1 MKILE
6 ISRSG
11 QLYLGQWHQTSL
23 KFFGKTLITR
33 EMRIIGNL
41 GGGHS

>member
-11 QLYLGQWHQTSL
+11 QLYLGQWRTKSIKL
-23 KFFGKTLITR
+23 FGKPIITR
-33 EMRIIGNL
+33 EMRIISNL
-41 GGGHS
+41 GGGA

>member
-6 ISRSG
+6 ISHHG
-11 QLYLGQWHQTSL
+11 QLYLGEWHTKSL
-23 KFFGKTLITR
+23 KLFGKPIITR
-33 EMRIIGNL
+33 EMRIISNL

>member
-23 KFFGKTLITR
+23 KFFGKPIITR